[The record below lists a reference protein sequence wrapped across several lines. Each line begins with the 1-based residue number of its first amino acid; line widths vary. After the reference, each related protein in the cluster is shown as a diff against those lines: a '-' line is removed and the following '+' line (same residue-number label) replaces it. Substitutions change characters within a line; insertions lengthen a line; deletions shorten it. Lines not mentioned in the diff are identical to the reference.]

1 MELSHRSVLI
11 TGAGSGIGRA
21 LAVSLA
27 RYGTRQVL
35 VGRRDHLLME
45 TAVCVR
51 DAGGEA
57 ETVMGDITDDAVRA
71 QALQTAVETHG
82 GLDILVNNAGCL
94 AAGRLERMS
103 VEDIR
108 RQIDVDL
115 IAPILLTRDAIPLLR
130 RSDDAVIINMSSA
143 VALIAI
149 AFYSPYVAC
158 KAGMALF
165 SESLRRELY
174 GEGIH
179 VMAVYPNATRT
190 PMMDTTT
197 AGPELGFDY
206 EPPEA
211 VAEAIIAGLREDAVE
226 VVRDAD
232 RRAAM
237 LEANRNRPA
246 EVDARISRKKHLLEA
261 AVANHRSM

>member
-1 MELSHRSVLI
+1 MDLSHRSVLI

-21 LAVSLA
+21 LAISLA

-35 VGRRDHLLME
+35 VGRRGHLLEE
-45 TAVCVR
+45 TARQVR
-51 DAGGEA
+51 DAGGKSE
-57 ETVMGDITDDAVRA
+57 VIMGDVTDDTVRA
-71 QALQTAVETHG
+71 QALQMAVEAFG

-94 AAGRLERMS
+94 SAGRLERQS
-103 VEDIR
+103 SDDIR
-108 RQIDVDL
+108 RQIEVDL
-115 IAPILLTRDAIPLLR
+115 IAPILLTREAIPVLR
-130 RSDDAVIINMSSA
+130 RGGDAVIVNMSSS

-149 AFYSPYVAC
+149 AFYGPYVAC

-206 EPPEA
+206 EPAEA
-211 VAEAIIAGLREDAVE
+211 VADAIVAGLREDAVE

-232 RRAAM
+232 RRATM
-237 LEANRNRPA
+237 LEANRKRPK
-246 EVDARISRKKHLLEA
+246 EVDARIARKKHLLEA